1 MGAHI
6 PTTFDMPFVK
16 LDCGIIHSS
25 LWAEDSDT
33 KICWITLLLLADAT
47 GFVRAAASAIARE
60 AGIPAEVA
68 RRALDLFQ
76 GPDDESRT
84 PDNQGKRVEKVD
96 GGYRVLN
103 YEKYRERDYTNAERQ
118 KRWRESQKSNVTT
131 VTEALPVT
139 PHNTCRSRVQKQNK
153 KESANKSRGECEE
166 IYAAYPRKVA
176 KPEALKAIEKAISRG
191 TDFAGLLA
199 RTKLYASLVDS
210 DPRFI
215 PHPATWFN
223 QERFN
228 DDPATWRNGSTTK
241 AKEKA
246 PSYQKITPPR
256 ELTAEE
262 EAEAERA
269 RKIAREETAR
279 LKDKLRNG

>member
-1 MGAHI
+1 
-6 PTTFDMPFVK
+6 MPFVK

-33 KICWITLLLLADAT
+33 KICWITLLLLADST

-60 AGIPAEVA
+60 AGISAEVA

-131 VTEALPVT
+131 VTNALPVT
-139 PHNTCRSRVQKQNK
+139 ERNTCRSRVQKQ
-153 KESANKSRGECEE
+153 KEERG
-166 IYAAYPRKVA
+166 A
-176 KPEALKAIEKAISRG
+176 
-191 TDFAGLLA
+191 
-199 RTKLYASLVDS
+199 
-210 DPRFI
+210 
-215 PHPATWFN
+215 
-223 QERFN
+223 
-228 DDPATWRNGSTTK
+228 NGSRPQSVEDWL
-241 AKEKA
+241 KELEADKT
-246 PSYQKITPPR
+246 YQGIDVRREYGKMLNWCKLRSKKPTQRRFVNWLNNAEKTLPAQHAASPDYKRNYLPPAR
-256 ELTAEE
+256 ELSDEE
-262 EAEAERA
+262 FESQ
-269 RKIAREETAR
+269 RKIALEETKRA
-279 LKDKLRNG
+279 KEAIRNG